1 MGRGEKA
8 HPTILV
14 ATLYIYATGWHR
26 PEALADNGSR
36 NLKDHWSGREDSN
49 IRPLRPERIDFF
61 TFLPGICVRDSIC
74 WAILGPLATM

>member
-36 NLKDHWSGREDSN
+36 NLKIIGRGEGIRTSGLYAEN
-49 IRPLRPERIDFF
+49 VALYQAKLHPAAFLRSAF
-61 TFLPGICVRDSIC
+61 
-74 WAILGPLATM
+74 